1 MGGPLPLGRIQSI
14 FADVRV
20 SKRGVCVLLL
30 ALIKRLQKTAWPT
43 DVHFEYLRNFKL
55 WFAESIY

>member
-20 SKRGVCVLLL
+20 SKRCVRFESFSYQKIAKNGL
-30 ALIKRLQKTAWPT
+30 ANGCPL
-43 DVHFEYLRNFKL
+43 
-55 WFAESIY
+55 

>member
-20 SKRGVCVLLL
+20 SKSCVRFVSFSYQKIAKNGL
-30 ALIKRLQKTAWPT
+30 ANGCPL
-43 DVHFEYLRNFKL
+43 
-55 WFAESIY
+55 